1 MTDSIDIFN
10 DVIKILDSIVLME
23 DSIGKT
29 AQSGEKFIQDFKA
42 GNLEQA
48 QADSDALGKS
58 LEGIGKLFKEKTLE
72 PAMDLY
78 QKIKQLLHIHIGN
91 AEKQLLMFE
100 EQASLKS
107 AKHLLETIKEK

>member
-10 DVIKILDSIVLME
+10 DVIKILDSIVVME

-29 AQSGEKFIQDFKA
+29 VQSGEKFVEDFKS

-48 QADSDALGKS
+48 KADCDTLSTN
-58 LEGIGKLFKEKTLE
+58 LEEIKKLFKDKTLQ

-78 QKIKQLLHIHIGN
+78 QEIKKLLHIHIGN

-100 EQASLKS
+100 EQSSLKS
-107 AKHLLETIKEK
+107 AKHLLETLKEK